1 MSDRMAALLTQ
12 RRTTVAAVLVLLTV
26 ILAAGLPQL
35 EFQTSQDTL
44 VNHDSKVAKENRRY
58 QAQFGGDSMLVAWTG
73 DITKATS
80 GPTLDR
86 LAQIEDD
93 LRATKRF
100 DAVIGPVTALK
111 FAEAQLTVAPGILL
125 AHGKGDVLV
134 TEAGRL
140 GAVGEHSLTNPK
152 FVDFLLHEA
161 NGDIRPALRDNFP
174 DSHHLLMLVRLRG
187 NADIATEG
195 KAAKDVQRIAERH
208 PLAGFDMVSGGTPTL
223 LAEINDYLQGGMATL
238 GAFAVIAMLV
248 LLLLVFRARWRL
260 LSLGVVA
267 VGCVWAFG
275 LAGYLGIPLTLV
287 TIAGLPILLGLGV
300 DFAIQL
306 HSRFE
311 EELGN
316 GMAPAAALRGSLA
329 NMGPPLVVAMVAA
342 ALGVLAL
349 ELSKVPMNRDFGVL
363 LAIGVV
369 SLVLAALTIVPFVL
383 LGRERARPTHEP
395 KHGAADRRL
404 ERVVLRLVTLLRRG
418 TLVVAAAAIVIAGI
432 GIWAEGRSKIETD
445 PEKWVSQDGTA
456 VHRLEGLRDATGFS
470 SEVDVL
476 VEAADVT
483 SPAVVTWMQE
493 YANRQLDLHKELVR
507 VTSLPNI
514 SEKVIGA
521 RATASDVAALTGVA
535 PADVRRSFVAPDK
548 KAAALVFPVRPISLD
563 QRKQLL
569 ADMVA
574 DLNPPPGVHATPAGL
589 AVIGVELV
597 DSLRANRVTITLL
610 SLGLV
615 FIWLLLAY
623 RRLLLAVAPL
633 VPVLLAVGLS
643 ALVIH
648 LAGIALTPLTTL
660 AGPLAIAI
668 ATEFSVLVMARYLEE
683 RALGME
689 PEAAVERGGVRIGRA
704 FLASGLTVLGGF
716 AVLILA
722 PMPLLVDFGVVVS
735 VIVLV
740 ALLSCLI
747 VMPAILVRADPVKH
761 R

>member
-1 MSDRMAALLTQ
+1 MAALLTQ
-12 RRTTVAAVLVLLTV
+12 RRKAVATVLVLITLV
-26 ILAAGLPQL
+26 LALGLPQL
-35 EFQTSQDTL
+35 EFETSQDTL

-58 QAQFGGDSMLVAWTG
+58 QARFGGDSMLVAWTG

-80 GPTLDR
+80 SATLDR
-86 LAQIEDD
+86 LAAIEAD

-100 DAVIGPVTALK
+100 DAVIGPVTALQ
-111 FAEAQLTVAPGILL
+111 FAQAQLGVAPAMLA
-125 AHGKGDVLV
+125 AHGKTDVLV

-140 GAVGEHSLTNPK
+140 GAAGTQSLSNPK
-152 FVDFLLHEA
+152 FVEFLLREPD
-161 NGDIRPALRDNFP
+161 GDIRPALRDNFP
-174 DSHHLLMLVRLRG
+174 DEQHLVMLVRLRG
-187 NADIATEG
+187 NADIANQG
-195 KAAKDVQRIAERH
+195 QAAKDVQRIAARH
-208 PLAGFDMVSGGTPTL
+208 PLPGFEQVAGGTPTL

-238 GAFAVIAMLV
+238 GAFAMIAMFV

-300 DFAIQL
+300 DFTIQL

-311 EELGN
+311 EELRN

-329 NMGPPLVVAMVAA
+329 NMGPPLLIAMVAA

-349 ELSKVPMNRDFGVL
+349 ELSRVPMNRDFGVL
-363 LAIGVV
+363 LAVGVV
-369 SLVLAALTIVPFVL
+369 ALVLAALTIVPFVL
-383 LGRERARPTHEP
+383 LGRERSRPTHKP
-395 KHGAADRRL
+395 KHRVTDGHL
-404 ERVVLRLVTLLRRG
+404 ERVVLGLVTMLRRG
-418 TLVVAAAAIVIAGI
+418 TLVVVTAAIVIAGM

-445 PEKWVSQDGTA
+445 PEKWVAQDGTA
-456 VHRLEGLRDATGFS
+456 VHRLEALRKATGFS

-476 VEAADVT
+476 VEADDVT
-483 SPAVVTWMQE
+483 TPAVVQWMQE
-493 YANRQLDLHKELVR
+493 YSQRQLDAHKELVR

-514 SEKVIGA
+514 SEKVLGDE
-521 RATASDVAALTGVA
+521 ATAADVASFTKIA
-535 PADVRRSFVAPDK
+535 PADVVRSFVAPDK

-569 ADMVA
+569 TDMVA
-574 DLNPPPGVHATPAGL
+574 DLEPPPGVHATPAGL

-597 DSLRANRVTITLL
+597 DSLRANRVAITLV

-615 FIWLLLAY
+615 FVWLLLAY

-633 VPVLLAVGLS
+633 VPVLLAVGVS

-740 ALLSCLI
+740 ALFCCLI
-747 VMPAILVRADPVKH
+747 VTPAILVRLDPV
-761 R
+761 RRA